1 MHYSAML
8 VSMTDDEIRAAAI
21 EFAKRNKMRIA
32 RELTDSNTFTP
43 GEHPISVFMAGSPG
57 AGKTEYSKSL
67 LTLLEQEGGR
77 RVIRIDG
84 DEVRSLI
91 PGYTGKDSHLFQG
104 AISLIVEK
112 VHDLALHQNQNFV
125 LDGTFSRYE
134 KAVDNLTRSLNK
146 NRPAF
151 VFYVYQR
158 PELAWKFTQARET
171 IDGRRVPQE
180 AFIEQFLGARA
191 TVERLSREF
200 NDRLSI
206 FLVKKDFE
214 KNDVEKMVPISL
226 KTPIDE
232 YIPERYT
239 QEDLEKLL

>member
-1 MHYSAML
+1 MPLCYDINMA
-8 VSMTDDEIRAAAI
+8 DDEIRAAAI

-32 RELTDSNTFTP
+32 RELTDLKTYTLS
-43 GEHPISVFMAGSPG
+43 EHPISVFMAGSPG

-67 LTLLEQEGGR
+67 ISLLEEEGGR

-91 PGYTGKDSHLFQG
+91 PGYTGKNSHLFQG

-134 KAVDNLTRSLNK
+134 KAVDNINRSIKK

-171 IDGRRVPQE
+171 VDGRRVPKP

-191 TVERLSREF
+191 TVEHLSQEF
-200 NDRLSI
+200 NNRLSI

-214 KNDVEKMVPISL
+214 KNAVEQIVRI
-226 KTPIDE
+226 TPSAPVDE

>member
-1 MHYSAML
+1 ML
-8 VSMTDDEIRAAAI
+8 LDMTDDEIRVAAI

-32 RELTDSNTFTP
+32 RELTDVKTYTP
-43 GEHPISVFMAGSPG
+43 SEHPISVFMAGSPG

-67 LTLLEQEGGR
+67 LTLLEQEGR
-77 RVIRIDG
+77 QRVIRIDG

-91 PGYTGKDSHLFQG
+91 PGYTGKNSHLFQG

-125 LDGTFSRYE
+125 LDGTSSRYE
-134 KAVDNLTRSLNK
+134 KAVDNINRSLKK

-171 IDGRRVPQE
+171 IDGRRVPKE

-191 TVERLSREF
+191 TVERLSQEF

-206 FLVKKDFE
+206 FLVKKDFD
-214 KNDVEKMVPISL
+214 KNAVEQVVQI
-226 KTPIDE
+226 TPNVAVDE
-232 YIPERYT
+232 YISERYT
-239 QEDLEKLL
+239 KEDLEKLL